1 MDPFDDSILNLF
13 RDGKPREF
21 QQILTEIRLSHNTL
35 RLHLDKLAE
44 RGLINKSKQPSKG
57 PGRPKIVYSTPI
69 SALKPSAAPLNPS
82 TGVITL
88 TFSKLS
94 QVCRFEKG
102 GFCKKVRGSCN
113 ARYCPQIV

>member
-1 MDPFDDSILNLF
+1 MDYFDDSILNLF

-21 QQILTEIRLSHNTL
+21 QQILTEVKFSHNTL

-44 RGLINKSKQPSKG
+44 RGLINKSKQPSKS
-57 PGRPKIVYSTPI
+57 PGRPKITYSTPI
-69 SALKPSAAPLNPS
+69 SALKPSTVPLNPS

-102 GFCKKVRGSCN
+102 GFCKKVRDSCN
-113 ARYCPQIV
+113 ARICLQTR